1 MIHEGE
7 SAVLLIG
14 STFEEDSGQ
23 FTVRVTS
30 AAGQVHS
37 SAKLVVKSKT

>member
-1 MIHEGE
+1 MIHEGN

-14 STFEEDSGQ
+14 STFEEDSGV
-23 FTVRVTS
+23 FTVRATT
-30 AAGQVHS
+30 AAGQVES